1 MSRTKYYIEFKNT
14 EDGWHYS
21 IQSKWFTTKQQAIN
35 WFKDSFDFIRF
46 DTTIVWLMCAKFDED
61 GVYDDIKYVEELK
74 SDIFVNKEIHI

>member
-1 MSRTKYYIEFKNT
+1 MKRKYYVEFKNT

-46 DTTIVWLMCAKFDED
+46 DTTIVMLMSAYFDND
-61 GVYDDIKYVEELK
+61 GEYGDITYVEELRPE
-74 SDIFVNKEIHI
+74 SFVNKEIHI